1 MYYLI
6 FYITIS
12 LCSFFELLSKRK
24 SYILYIILA
33 LLLFLFVG
41 FRTDKVGPDYIS
53 YTEIFYKTPP
63 ILNYF
68 DNPNIYFDFH
78 IEWLFFIFNSLLRQF
93 DLSHIYM
100 FAITSFVAV
109 FINLYFFRTLSPYF
123 VLTVLLYYSH
133 IYINKEFI
141 QIRVGLA
148 SSMLFFSIKY
158 IHYQNFFKFIAI
170 SLLCSLIHLSS
181 LIIIP
186 VYFLYKLNLS
196 SISYFILILSSII
209 LSFQYDLGY
218 LFTFLSDINL
228 LPYGVVRYIGS
239 DLHYDLGLSNLVT
252 VKQIIISLLLLSFR
266 RRFKNYKYFEVML
279 CMYLVSTLWL
289 IIFDDFA
296 IIAARVAALLS
307 FVEVLLIPL
316 FILLFKQKLIIYS
329 FIVLYGCYVLYL
341 NIYEK
346 ELLSNYDSHIFNLF

>member
-1 MYYLI
+1 MYYI
-6 FYITIS
+6 IIYFIIS
-12 LCSFFELLSKRK
+12 LCSIFELLSKRK
-24 SYILYIILA
+24 SYLLYIILA

-53 YTEIFYKTPP
+53 YTEIFYKTPT

-68 DNPNIYFDFH
+68 ENHNIYFDFH

-93 DLSHIYM
+93 DLNHIYM
-100 FAITSFVAV
+100 FAITSFISV
-109 FINLYFFRTLSPYF
+109 FINLYYFKNLSPYF
-123 VLTVLLYYSH
+123 VLSVLLYFSH
-133 IYINKEFI
+133 AYINKEFI

-158 IHYQNFFKFIAI
+158 IYHQNFFKFIAI
-170 SLLCSLIHLSS
+170 SSLCSLIHLSA
-181 LIIIP
+181 LVIIP
-186 VYFLYKLNLS
+186 VYFLYKLNFR
-196 SISYFILILSSII
+196 SINYLILILLSII

-252 VKQIIISLLLLSFR
+252 VKQIIISLLLLFFR
-266 RRFKNYKYFEVML
+266 RKFTYHKYFEVTL
-279 CMYLVSTLWL
+279 CMYLVSTFWL

-296 IIAARVAALLS
+296 IVAARVAALLS
-307 FVEVLLIPL
+307 FVEVLLIPS
-316 FILLFKQKLIIYS
+316 FILLFKQKFIIYS

-346 ELLSNYDSHIFNLF
+346 ELLGNYDSHIFNLF